1 MPRASFRASPT
12 SSGANRLMVQG
23 LSVATRVGSSPG
35 RRRANSA
42 SSRAW
47 RASAQAV
54 RRSNPTIASIS
65 CASDKPSAC
74 RVSVSISR
82 ANNPDG
88 LVLPKVRSSPPWRR
102 SRSISAHA
110 NLSSS
115 SVSSSVSS
123 SMSTGATRSSAIA
136 SDPHPE
142 SNMCSSLSGFH
153 SARKVSERAPP
164 TLGLTVTEFDDQ
176 TRFAGTVLAEAR
188 HPPQGPAMYPG
199 ICICVFQCD
208 KVPCQLHCDAD
219 GGTRLGFG
227 DCRPLECGNA
237 RSRPTTSP
245 RCAPRSTTA
254 TSCPHGR
261 GLLRYSWPDSTYVD
275 FGRG

>member
-74 RVSVSISR
+74 WVSVSISR

-110 NLSSS
+110 NPSSS

-123 SMSTGATRSSAIA
+123 PVSSGATGSSAIA
-136 SDPHPE
+136 SDPHPA
-142 SNMCSSLSGFH
+142 SNMCSILTSCDRD
-153 SARKVSERAPP
+153 RKVIERAPTAFGIAAP
-164 TLGLTVTEFDDQ
+164 GGRSSSM
-176 TRFAGTVLAEAR
+176 TRPIPQCQPAR
-188 HPPQGPAMYPG
+188 HRTRGVARTEQGIAAREAQVCARTGSGPGRDGAPPRHPGRPAVAAD
-199 ICICVFQCD
+199 VFC
-208 KVPCQLHCDAD
+208 
-219 GGTRLGFG
+219 
-227 DCRPLECGNA
+227 E
-237 RSRPTTSP
+237 
-245 RCAPRSTTA
+245 
-254 TSCPHGR
+254 
-261 GLLRYSWPDSTYVD
+261 
-275 FGRG
+275 